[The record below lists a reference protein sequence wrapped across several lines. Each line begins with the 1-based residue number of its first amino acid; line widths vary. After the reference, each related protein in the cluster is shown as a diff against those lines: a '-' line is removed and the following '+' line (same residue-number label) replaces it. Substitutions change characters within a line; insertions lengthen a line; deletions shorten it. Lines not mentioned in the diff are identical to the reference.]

1 MNEKG
6 EIQSQQPQTYRAA
19 LEYVTAYLL
28 QHPPT
33 YELEFRDPPRPN
45 YLLDS
50 VMLLREWLDERQR
63 AAHAGMTTDRR
74 GEGWSL

>member
-1 MNEKG
+1 MSENQET
-6 EIQSQQPQTYRAA
+6 EIQQPQTYRAA
-19 LEYVTAYLL
+19 LEYVTGYLL

-45 YLLDS
+45 FLLDS
-50 VMLLREWLDERQR
+50 VMLLREWLNERQR
-63 AAHAGMTTDRR
+63 AAHAGMTTNRR

>member
-1 MNEKG
+1 MNEKQET
-6 EIQSQQPQTYRAA
+6 EIQQPQTYRAA
-19 LEYVTAYLL
+19 VEYVTAYLL

-33 YELEFRDPPRPN
+33 YELEFRNPTRPN
-45 YLLDS
+45 YLMDS

-63 AAHAGMTTDRR
+63 AAHAGMSTHQR